1 MVVFA
6 EVVVALVLSAVLLEV
21 YRVLRRRKALS
32 RDAVAMDL
40 FLGIGSVAAVVLWMS
55 VLSQTM
61 LG

>member
-6 EVVVALVLSAVLLEV
+6 ELVVALVLSAVLLEV

-40 FLGIGSVAAVVLWMS
+40 FLGIGSVAVVVLWVS

>member
-6 EVVVALVLSAVLLEV
+6 ELIVALVLSAVLLEV
-21 YRVLRRRKALS
+21 YRILRRRKALS

-40 FLGIGSVAAVVLWMS
+40 FLGIGSVAAVVLWVS

>member
-6 EVVVALVLSAVLLEV
+6 EVVVALVVSAVLLEV

>member
-6 EVVVALVLSAVLLEV
+6 EVVAAVVLSAVLLEV

-32 RDAVAMDL
+32 REAVAMDL

>member
-6 EVVVALVLSAVLLEV
+6 EVMVALILSAVLLEV

-32 RDAVAMDL
+32 RDAVAMDI
-40 FLGIGSVAAVVLWMS
+40 FLGIGSVAALVLWTS
-55 VLSQTM
+55 VLTQTM

>member
-6 EVVVALVLSAVLLEV
+6 ELIVALVLSAVLLEV

-40 FLGIGSVAAVVLWMS
+40 FLGIGSVAAVVLWVS